1 MARKHTFPAKHGDTF
16 VFRMPDYGDV
26 VFMAVWSNN
35 LLTKMH
41 LLPLAGIGEAALTG
55 PKVRWE
61 LPEGL
66 FEPAKPMTAS
76 QWRALDRLLVP
87 SGVRVFKVANLGD
100 AVKHVVAAG
109 GADRA
114 AF

>member
-16 VFRMPDYGDV
+16 VFRMPDYGDI

-41 LLPLAGIGEAALTG
+41 LLPLAGIGGARLEG
-55 PKVRWE
+55 PKVCWV
-61 LPEGL
+61 LPAGL

-76 QWRALDRLLVP
+76 QWRALDHILLP

-109 GADRA
+109 DSTNA
-114 AF
+114 AL

>member
-16 VFRMPDYGDV
+16 VFRLPDYGDV

-41 LLPLAGIGEAALTG
+41 LLPLAGIGAAPMTG
-55 PKVRWE
+55 PKPRWS
-61 LPEGL
+61 LREGI

-76 QWRALDRLLVP
+76 QWRVLDRVLVP
-87 SGVRVFKVANLGD
+87 SGVRVFRVANLGD
-100 AVKHVVAAG
+100 AVKNVVAAG
-109 GADRA
+109 GAANA